1 MDKTTVLIVTDPGNQ
16 HNIQQIPLRMCQKV
30 FMRRKKTF
38 YEYSKWY
45 GKLSLAD
52 NAVKSTSS
60 TAFPLM
66 SKRYKVQ
73 KGSGYFSI
81 LLS

>member
-1 MDKTTVLIVTDPGNQ
+1 MTFSKFPSGCAKKYL
-16 HNIQQIPLRMCQKV
+16 CAE
-30 FMRRKKTF
+30 RKLF

-52 NAVKSTSS
+52 NAVKSTSF

-81 LLS
+81 FLSYS